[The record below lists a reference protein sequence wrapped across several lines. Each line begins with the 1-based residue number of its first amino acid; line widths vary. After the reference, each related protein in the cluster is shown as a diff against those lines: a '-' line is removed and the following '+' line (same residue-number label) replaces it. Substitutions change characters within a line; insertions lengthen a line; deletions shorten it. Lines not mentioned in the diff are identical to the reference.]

1 MVDLPARSQSNRA
14 TANRLNAA
22 KSTGPKTALG
32 KQTSAR
38 NALTH
43 GLAATRPSSHATDR
57 SDDPLVR
64 LQQIIQLKTELI
76 CRLGAVARDRAAEQQ
91 EFSSL
96 LRTLTA
102 IDRYERCAR
111 AQWLRANRSQ

>member
-1 MVDLPARSQSNRA
+1 MPVAPHSNRA
-14 TANRLNAA
+14 AANRLNAA

-43 GLAATRPSSHATDR
+43 GLAATRPASDATDR
-57 SDDPLVR
+57 SNDPLVR

-76 CRLGAVARDRAAEQQ
+76 CRLEALARDGAADEQ
-91 EFSSL
+91 ELSSL

-102 IDRYERCAR
+102 IDRYERRAR